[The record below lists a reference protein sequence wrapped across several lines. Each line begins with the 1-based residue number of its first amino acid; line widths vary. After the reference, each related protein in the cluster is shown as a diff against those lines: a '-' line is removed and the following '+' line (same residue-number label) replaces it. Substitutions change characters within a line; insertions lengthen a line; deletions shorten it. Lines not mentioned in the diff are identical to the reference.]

1 MTCVASL
8 PRTCAM
14 ALAAVTMLLPLAARA
29 QTQPYPSQDVNFICG
44 FAAGSGAD
52 IMVRYFAEKMR
63 PLMNR
68 TIIVQNKPGA
78 IGNIATEFV
87 ARSKPDGYTILVTG
101 GNAVAASMHLFKRP
115 AVDAARA
122 FQIAATI
129 NNATMMIA
137 VRADGPIKTIADLTA
152 AMKEKGDKASYAF
165 ANPTSRVLGAMYKEK
180 AGLQAVEVG
189 YRTGADYLNELYS
202 GKIDFAIVDNVQGMA
217 QAGAGRMRLLAVG
230 AGTRMQAAPDI
241 PTLTELGY
249 PTDIRSW
256 WAALVPAATPRPI
269 VDQLNAWFGQV
280 VASEETRKFLNGIA
294 SDPWV
299 SKPDEAQ
306 AYFLQQIKDWGE
318 YVRVAGIEPQG

>member
-1 MTCVASL
+1 MTYVPHLLRVSVLALVAISTV
-8 PRTCAM
+8 PHG
-14 ALAAVTMLLPLAARA
+14 ARA
-29 QTQPYPSQDVNFICG
+29 QAYPSQDVNFICG

-52 IMVRYFAEKMR
+52 IIVRYFADKMR
-63 PLMNR
+63 PVMNR

-78 IGNIATEFV
+78 GGNIATEYV

-101 GNAVAASMHLFKRP
+101 GNSVAASMHLFKKP
-115 AVDAARA
+115 SLDVAKA
-122 FQIAATI
+122 FQVAATI

-137 VRADGPIKTIADLTA
+137 VPADGPVKTIADLTA
-152 AMKEKGDKASYAF
+152 ALKEKGNKATYAF
-165 ANPTSRVLGAMYKEK
+165 ANPTSRVLGAIYKEK

-202 GKIDFAIVDNVQGMA
+202 GKLDFAVVDNVQGMA
-217 QAGAGRMRLLAVG
+217 QANAGRMRLLAVG

-256 WAALVPAATPRPI
+256 WAALVPAGTPKPV
-269 VDQLNAWFGQV
+269 VDQLNAWFSQV
-280 VASEETRKFLNGIA
+280 VATEETKKFLNGIA

-299 SKPDEAQ
+299 SKPDEGQ
-306 AYFLQQIKDWGE
+306 AYLLQQIKDWGE
-318 YVRVAGIEPQG
+318 YVRVANIEPQG

>member
-1 MTCVASL
+1 MMHIPHLLRVSAI
-8 PRTCAM
+8 
-14 ALAAVTMLLPLAARA
+14 ALIAISTAPHGARA
-29 QTQPYPSQDVNFICG
+29 QAYPSQDVNFICG

-52 IMVRYFAEKMR
+52 IIVRYFADKLR
-63 PLMNR
+63 PVMNR

-78 IGNIATEFV
+78 LGNIATEYV
-87 ARSKPDGYTILVTG
+87 ARAKPDGYTILVTG
-101 GNAVAASMHLFKRP
+101 GNSVAASMHLFKKP
-115 AVDAARA
+115 SVDVAKA

-137 VRADGPIKTIADLTA
+137 VPADSPVKTIADLTA
-152 AMKEKGDKASYAF
+152 ALKEKGNKATYAF

-202 GKIDFAIVDNVQGMA
+202 GKLDFAVVDNVQGMA
-217 QAGAGRMRLLAVG
+217 QANAGRMRLLAVG
-230 AGTRMQAAPDI
+230 AAARMQAAPDL

-256 WAALVPAATPRPI
+256 WAALVPAGTPKPI
-269 VDQLNAWFGQV
+269 VDQLNAWFSQV
-280 VASEETRKFLNGIA
+280 VATEETKKFLNGIA

-299 SKPDEAQ
+299 SKPEEGQ
-306 AYFLQQIKDWGE
+306 AYFIQQIKDWAD
-318 YVRVAGIEPQG
+318 YVRVANIEPQG